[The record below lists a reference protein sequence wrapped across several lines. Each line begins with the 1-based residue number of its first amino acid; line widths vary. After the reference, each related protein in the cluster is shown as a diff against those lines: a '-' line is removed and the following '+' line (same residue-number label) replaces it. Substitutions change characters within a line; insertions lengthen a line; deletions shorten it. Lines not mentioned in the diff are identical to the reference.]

1 MPSQEVYPNA
11 PLRLVTAEFR
21 FPLSPILAGGDLL
34 SALSKA
40 LGGELPIIEPVPQ
53 GLQMSLGAEPQP
65 PKMTAGGFRLL
76 SRDRT
81 AAVTVDASRLAVET
95 TVYEHWET
103 FRESIE
109 TALRAIG
116 EELQAIVGL
125 DRVGLRYI
133 NEIRVPGGGTSV
145 ERWMPYI
152 NEDLL
157 AVARLAEGRE
167 IKTVLSV
174 LHLVT
179 GDNEELLL
187 RCGAVEGHVVDDSGP
202 LRLPSPPEDGPFFL
216 LDIDSFWTR
225 LGVLEEFDTAT
236 ALTIADR
243 IHEPVDGLFER
254 SLTERL
260 RDEVLRR
267 KR

>member
-1 MPSQEVYPNA
+1 MPSREVYPNA

-21 FPLSPILAGGDLL
+21 FPLSPTLAGGDLL
-34 SALSKA
+34 SALSKVFSDV
-40 LGGELPIIEPVPQ
+40 LPIIEPVPQ
-53 GLQMSLGAEPQP
+53 GLQMTLGAEAQP
-65 PKMTAGGFRLL
+65 PKMTVGGFRLL

-81 AAVTVDASRLAVET
+81 AAVTVTASRLAVET

-103 FRESIE
+103 FRQSIG

-116 EELQAIVGL
+116 EELYAIVGL

-133 NEIRVPGGGTSV
+133 NEIRVPGNGTSV
-145 ERWMPYI
+145 ERWMPYVS
-152 NEDLL
+152 EDLL
-157 AVARLAEGRE
+157 AVARLAGGHE
-167 IKTVLSV
+167 IKTVQSA

-179 GDNEELLL
+179 GDKEELLL
-187 RCGAVEGHVVDDSGP
+187 RCGALEGHAVDNSGP

-225 LGVLEEFDTAT
+225 LGVLDEFDTAT
-236 ALTIADR
+236 ALVIADR
-243 IHEPVDGLFER
+243 LHDPVDGLFEGAI
-254 SLTERL
+254 TERL